1 MTQSRIED
9 LAAARRLLLALSEGL
24 IKAGRLLLASGL
36 ADEGRAVSR
45 MGTEIVAMRQSVRTA
60 HNAAIA
66 AERGSAAPGENR

>member
-24 IKAGRLLLASGL
+24 IKAGRLLFASGL
-36 ADEGRAVSR
+36 ADEGRTVSR
-45 MGTEIVAMRQSVRTA
+45 MGTEIVAMRQSVRSA

-66 AERGSAAPGENR
+66 AERRATPGENR